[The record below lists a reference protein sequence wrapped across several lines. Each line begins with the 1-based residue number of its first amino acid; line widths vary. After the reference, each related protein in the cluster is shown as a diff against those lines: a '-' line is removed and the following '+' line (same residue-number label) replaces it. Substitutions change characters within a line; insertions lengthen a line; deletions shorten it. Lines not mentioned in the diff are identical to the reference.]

1 MGCYQ
6 CGFKTGKLTSDQIHM
21 VRQIMVKMGQYGVS
35 TFYLFVGFKAA
46 YDSTDRNELFK
57 AMEEFS
63 LPGKLRRL
71 VEVTLEN
78 IRRKVKTQKVISDP
92 FITRK
97 GLRQDDALSCMLFNM
112 P

>member
-1 MGCYQ
+1 
-6 CGFKTGKLTSDQIHM
+6 
-21 VRQIMVKMGQYGVS
+21 MVKMGEYGVR
-35 TFYLFVGFKAA
+35 TFYLFVDFKAA

-71 VEVTLEN
+71 VVVTLEN
-78 IRRKVKTQKVISDP
+78 VRCKMTTQNGISDP

-97 GLRQDDALSCMLFNM
+97 GLRQKVMHSNVCYLTL